1 MANRHY
7 EKPVESSKRAGT
19 DEGEIG
25 MTTTGEIGM
34 QSCSLSRHLVKQKI

>member
-7 EKPVESSKRAGT
+7 EKPAESSERAGA

-25 MTTTGEIGM
+25 MTVTGEIGM
-34 QSCSLSRHLVKQKI
+34 PSGSLVNLLVKQKI

>member
-7 EKPVESSKRAGT
+7 EKLAESSERAGAN
-19 DEGEIG
+19 EGEIG

-34 QSCSLSRHLVKQKI
+34 LSGSPINLLVK